1 MPPGLA
7 RAARQ
12 LPMTHTASPSSRPPA
27 RRWRNNPRIRALVFQ
42 AIALA
47 LVVWLGW
54 SLFNNTL
61 DNMQARG
68 IRTGFGFLEDQAG
81 FGVLFSLIP
90 YSEGMSYFRVFLVG
104 LLNTLL
110 VSAIGIVLATILG
123 FIIGIARLSGNWLV
137 SRLALAYIEIFRNI
151 PLLLQIFFWYFAV
164 IRSLPNT
171 RNSINVLNLV
181 YLNNRGIFLPA
192 PQAEP
197 GFGFVM
203 LAFALAV
210 ALSVGW
216 AAYVRRRQEQTGRR
230 LPVFWVGVA
239 LIVALPGLAFVVLGA
254 PLRWSIPALHGFNYS
269 GGMDFIPELGALL
282 FALTMFTAA
291 FIAEIVRSGI
301 ESVNK
306 GQREA
311 AAALGLKPGRSLR
324 LVIIPQALRVI
335 IPQLTT
341 QYLDLF
347 KNSSLATAIG
357 YPDLVAVF
365 MGTTLNQTGRAVEI
379 VAMTMGVYLLISL
392 LISLGMN
399 LYNHGVALRGGRP

>member
-1 MPPGLA
+1 
-7 RAARQ
+7 
-12 LPMTHTASPSSRPPA
+12 MTSTPSPSPRAPA
-27 RRWRNNPRIRALVFQ
+27 RRWRNDPRIRAILFQ

-54 SLFNNTL
+54 TLFDNTL
-61 DNMQARG
+61 ANMQARG
-68 IRTGFGFLEDQAG
+68 IRTGFGFLDNPAG

-90 YSEGMSYFRVFLVG
+90 YDESMSYFRVFLVG

-110 VSAIGIVLATILG
+110 VSAIGIVLATIMG

-137 SRLALAYIEIFRNI
+137 SRLALAYIEVFRNI

-164 IRSLPNT
+164 IRSLPGT
-171 RNSINVLNLV
+171 RQSINMLDLI

-197 GFGFVM
+197 GFGFVA
-203 LAFALAV
+203 LAFLLAI
-210 ALSVGW
+210 AASLGW
-216 AAYVRRRQEQTGRR
+216 SAHVRRRQERTGRR
-230 LPVFWVGVA
+230 LPVLWVN
-239 LIVALPGLAFVVLGA
+239 LILIIGLPGLIFLALGM
-254 PLRWSIPALHGFNYS
+254 PLHWSIPALQGFNYS

-282 FALTMFTAA
+282 VALTMFTAA

-311 AAALGLKPGRSLR
+311 ASALGLRPGRSLR

-379 VAMTMGVYLLISL
+379 VAITMGVYLLISL

-399 LYNHGVALRGGRP
+399 LYNQGVALRGGRS

>member
-1 MPPGLA
+1 
-7 RAARQ
+7 
-12 LPMTHTASPSSRPPA
+12 MTTTTPHSHRPPA
-27 RRWRNNPRIRALVFQ
+27 RRWRNDPHIRAILFQ
-42 AIALA
+42 AVALA

-54 SLFNNTL
+54 TLFDNTL

-68 IRTGFGFLEDQAG
+68 IRTGFGFLDNQAG

-90 YSEGMSYFRVFLVG
+90 YNESMSYFRVFLVG

-123 FIIGIARLSGNWLV
+123 FIIGIARLSSNWLV
-137 SRLALAYIEIFRNI
+137 SKLALAYIEIFRNI

-164 IRSLPNT
+164 IRGLPST
-171 RNSINVLNLV
+171 RNSLNVLDLF
-181 YLNNRGIFLPA
+181 YLNNRGIYLPA
-192 PQAEP
+192 PQAEA
-197 GFGFVM
+197 GFGFVT
-203 LAFALAV
+203 LAFALAI
-210 ALSVGW
+210 AASLGW
-216 AAYVRRRQEQTGRR
+216 SAYVRRRQERTGQR
-230 LPVFWVGVA
+230 LPVFWINAA
-239 LIVALPGLAFVVLGA
+239 LIIGLPILVFLLLGM
-254 PLRWSIPALHGFNYS
+254 PLHWSIPALHGFNYS
-269 GGMDFIPELGALL
+269 GGLNFIPELGALL
-282 FALTMFTAA
+282 VALTMFTAA

-301 ESVNK
+301 ESVSK

-311 AAALGLKPGRSLR
+311 ASALGLRPGRSLR

-379 VAMTMGVYLLISL
+379 VAITMGVYLSISL
-392 LISLGMN
+392 LISLSMN
-399 LYNHGVALRGGRP
+399 LYNQRVALRGGRS

>member
-1 MPPGLA
+1 MKS
-7 RAARQ
+7 
-12 LPMTHTASPSSRPPA
+12 TASHSPRAPA
-27 RRWRNNPRIRALVFQ
+27 RRWRNDPRVRAIVFQ
-42 AIALA
+42 VVALA

-68 IRTGFGFLEDQAG
+68 IRTGFGFLDNPAG

-137 SRLALAYIEIFRNI
+137 SRLALAYIEVFRNI

-164 IRSLPNT
+164 IRSLPGT
-171 RNSINVLNLV
+171 RNSISVFGLA
-181 YLNNRGIFLPA
+181 YLNNRGIYLPA
-192 PQAEP
+192 PQAGP
-197 GFGFVM
+197 GFGFVI
-203 LAFALAV
+203 LAFVLAV
-210 ALSVGW
+210 VIGLGW
-216 AAYVRRRQEQTGRR
+216 TVHVRHRQERTGRR
-230 LPVFWVGVA
+230 LPVFWVNAVLILGVPS
-239 LIVALPGLAFVVLGA
+239 LVFVLLGA

-269 GGMDFIPELGALL
+269 GGMNFIPELGALL

-301 ESVNK
+301 ESVSK

-311 AAALGLKPGRSLR
+311 ASALGLKPGRSLR

-399 LYNHGVALRGGRP
+399 LYNQSVALRGGRT

>member
-1 MPPGLA
+1 MTTSFPPSPT
-7 RAARQ
+7 Q
-12 LPMTHTASPSSRPPA
+12 PTAH
-27 RRWRNNPRIRALVFQ
+27 RWWNDPHVRALTAQTVV
-42 AIALA
+42 LA
-47 LVVWLGW
+47 GVIWLGW
-54 SLFNNTL
+54 SLVDNTL

-68 IRTGFGFLEDQAG
+68 IRAGFGFLKDPAG

-110 VSAIGIVLATILG
+110 VSAIGVVLATLLG
-123 FIIGIARLSGNWLV
+123 FVIGIARLSSNWLV
-137 SRLALAYIEIFRNI
+137 SRLALAYIEVFRNI

-164 IRSLPNT
+164 IRSLPAA
-171 RNSINVLNLV
+171 RNSINLFNLGF
-181 YLNNRGIFLPA
+181 LNNRGFYLPA
-192 PQAEP
+192 PEAKP
-197 GFGFVM
+197 GFGWV
-203 LAFALAV
+203 ALALIL
-210 ALSVGW
+210 ALLIAFGW
-216 AAYVRRRQEQTGRR
+216 ARYVRRKQERTGRR
-230 LPVFWVGVA
+230 LPVLWVNAA
-239 LIVALPGLAFVVLGA
+239 LIVAIPGLAFVALGA
-254 PLRWSIPALHGFNYS
+254 PLHWSVPTLKGFNYS
-269 GGMDFIPELGALL
+269 GGMNFIPELGALL
-282 FALTMFTAA
+282 VALATFTAA

-301 ESVNK
+301 ESVSQ

-311 AAALGLKPGRSLR
+311 AYALGLKPRRSLR

-379 VAMTMGVYLLISL
+379 VAMTMAVYLFISL
-392 LISLGMN
+392 SISLGMN
-399 LYNHGVALRGGRP
+399 TYNRVVALRGGRA

>member
-1 MPPGLA
+1 M
-7 RAARQ
+7 RA
-12 LPMTHTASPSSRPPA
+12 
-27 RRWRNNPRIRALVFQ
+27 IVFQ
-42 AIALA
+42 VVALA

-68 IRTGFGFLEDQAG
+68 IRTGFGFLDNPAG

-137 SRLALAYIEIFRNI
+137 SRLALAYIEVFRNI

-164 IRSLPNT
+164 IRSLPGT
-171 RNSINVLNLV
+171 RNSISVFGLA
-181 YLNNRGIFLPA
+181 YLNNRGIYLPA
-192 PQAEP
+192 PQAGP
-197 GFGFVM
+197 GFGFVI
-203 LAFALAV
+203 LAFVLAV
-210 ALSVGW
+210 VIGLGW
-216 AAYVRRRQEQTGRR
+216 TVHVRHRQERTGRR
-230 LPVFWVGVA
+230 LPVFWVNAVLILGVPS
-239 LIVALPGLAFVVLGA
+239 LVFVLLGA

-269 GGMDFIPELGALL
+269 GGMNFIPELGALL

-301 ESVNK
+301 ESVSK

-311 AAALGLKPGRSLR
+311 ASALGLKPGRSLR

-399 LYNHGVALRGGRP
+399 LYNQSVALRGGRT

>member
-1 MPPGLA
+1 
-7 RAARQ
+7 
-12 LPMTHTASPSSRPPA
+12 MTNIDTHSHRPPA
-27 RRWRNNPRIRALVFQ
+27 RRWRNDPRIRAILFQ
-42 AIALA
+42 GLALA

-54 SLFNNTL
+54 TLFNNTL

-68 IRTGFGFLEDQAG
+68 IRTGFGFLENQAG

-90 YSEGMSYFRVFLVG
+90 YNESMSYFRVFLVG
-104 LLNTLL
+104 LLNTVL

-123 FIIGIARLSGNWLV
+123 FIIGIARLSSNWLV
-137 SRLALAYIEIFRNI
+137 SKIALAYIEIFRNI

-164 IRSLPNT
+164 IRSLPGT
-171 RNSINVLNLV
+171 RNSINMLDLI
-181 YLNNRGIFLPA
+181 YLNNRGVYLPA
-192 PQAEP
+192 PQTEP
-197 GFGFVM
+197 GFGFVT
-203 LAFALAV
+203 LAFALAI
-210 ALSVGW
+210 AASLGW
-216 AAYVRRRQEQTGRR
+216 AAYVRRRQERTGRR
-230 LPVFWVGVA
+230 LPVFWINTA
-239 LIVALPGLAFVVLGA
+239 LIIGLPILVFLLLGM
-254 PLRWSIPALHGFNYS
+254 PLHWSIPALRGFNYS
-269 GGMDFIPELGALL
+269 GGLNFIPELGALL
-282 FALTMFTAA
+282 LALTMFTAA

-311 AAALGLKPGRSLR
+311 ASALGLRPSRSLR

-379 VAMTMGVYLLISL
+379 VAITMGVYLTISL
-392 LISLGMN
+392 LISLSMN
-399 LYNHGVALRGGRP
+399 LYNQGVALRGGRS

>member
-1 MPPGLA
+1 
-7 RAARQ
+7 
-12 LPMTHTASPSSRPPA
+12 MTRIQSHSPHAPA
-27 RRWRNNPRIRALVFQ
+27 RRWRNDPHIRALLFQ
-42 AIALA
+42 AVALA

-54 SLFNNTL
+54 TLFDNTL
-61 DNMQARG
+61 SNMQARG
-68 IRTGFGFLEDQAG
+68 IRTGFGFLDNQAG

-90 YSEGMSYFRVFLVG
+90 YDESMSYFRVFLVG

-137 SRLALAYIEIFRNI
+137 SRLALAYIEVFRNI

-164 IRSLPNT
+164 IRSLPGT
-171 RNSINVLNLV
+171 RGSISVLDMI
-181 YLNNRGIFLPA
+181 YLNNRGIYLPA
-192 PQAEP
+192 PQAEA
-197 GFGFVM
+197 GFGFVA
-203 LAFALAV
+203 LAFLLAI
-210 ALSVGW
+210 AASLAW
-216 AAYVRRRQEQTGRR
+216 AACVRRRQERTGRR
-230 LPVFWVGVA
+230 LPVLWVNLA
-239 LIVALPGLAFVVLGA
+239 LILGLPCAAFLALGT
-254 PLRWSIPALHGFNYS
+254 PLHWSIPALKGFNYS
-269 GGMDFIPELGALL
+269 GGMAFIPELGALL
-282 FALTMFTAA
+282 VALTMFTAA

-311 AAALGLKPGRSLR
+311 ASALGLRPGRSLR

-379 VAMTMGVYLLISL
+379 VAITMGVYLSISL

-399 LYNHGVALRGGRP
+399 LYNHGVALRGGRS

>member
-1 MPPGLA
+1 
-7 RAARQ
+7 
-12 LPMTHTASPSSRPPA
+12 MTAPVPRPPA
-27 RRWRNNPRIRALVFQ
+27 PAAGHRWWNDPRVRALAAQ
-42 AIALA
+42 A
-47 LVVWLGW
+47 LVLAGVIWLGW
-54 SLFNNTL
+54 SLVDNTL
-61 DNMQARG
+61 ANMKARG
-68 IRTGFGFLEDQAG
+68 ISAGFAFLKDPAG

-110 VSAIGIVLATILG
+110 VSALGVVLATVLG
-123 FIIGIARLSGNWLV
+123 FVIGIARLSSNWLV
-137 SRLALAYIEIFRNI
+137 SHLALAYIEVFRNI

-164 IRSLPNT
+164 IRALPGA
-171 RNSINVLNLV
+171 RQSVKVLNV
-181 YLNNRGIFLPA
+181 AFLNNRGFYLPA
-192 PQAEP
+192 PQTGP
-197 GFGFVM
+197 GFAWVVATFVT
-203 LAFALAV
+203 AV
-210 ALSVGW
+210 LVAIVWSIH
-216 AAYVRRRQEQTGRR
+216 VRRRQERTGRR
-230 LPVFWVGVA
+230 LPVLWVNLA
-239 LIVALPGLAFVVLGA
+239 LIVGLPLVVFLALGA
-254 PLRWSIPALHGFNYS
+254 PLRWSVPVLQGFNYT
-269 GGMDFIPELGALL
+269 GGMNFIPELGALL
-282 FALTMFTAA
+282 VALVTFTAA

-311 AAALGLKPGRSLR
+311 ASALGIRPGISLR

-379 VAMTMGVYLLISL
+379 VAMTMGVYLFISL
-392 LISLGMN
+392 SISLAMN
-399 LYNHGVALRGGRP
+399 LYNRLVALRGGRT

>member
-1 MPPGLA
+1 MADRP
-7 RAARQ
+7 
-12 LPMTHTASPSSRPPA
+12 HTPA
-27 RRWRNNPRIRALVFQ
+27 HRWRNDPHVRALVFQ

-47 LVVWLGW
+47 LVVWLGY
-54 SLFNNTL
+54 SLFDNTL
-61 DNMQARG
+61 ANMQERG
-68 IRTGFGFLEDQAG
+68 IRTGFGFLGDPAG
-81 FGVLFSLIP
+81 FGILFSLIP

-104 LLNTLL
+104 LLNTIL
-110 VSAIGIVLATILG
+110 VSAIGVVLATVLG
-123 FIIGIARLSGNWLV
+123 FVIGIARLSGNWLV
-137 SRLALAYIEIFRNI
+137 SRLALAYIEVFRNI

-164 IRSLPNT
+164 IRSLPGT
-171 RNSINVLNLV
+171 RNSISLFGLV
-181 YLNNRGIFLPA
+181 AINNRGVYLP
-192 PQAEP
+192 EP
-197 GFGFVM
+197 LPESGFGWVV
-203 LAFALAV
+203 LAFFVGIALG
-210 ALSVGW
+210 LGW
-216 AAYVRRRQEQTGRR
+216 ARQARRHHDRTGHQQ
-230 LPVFWVGVA
+230 PVFWVNVA
-239 LIVALPGLAFVVLGA
+239 LVLGLPVLVFVALGA
-254 PLRWSIPALHGFNYS
+254 PLHWSIPSLQGFNYR
-269 GGMDFIPELGALL
+269 GGINFIPELGALL

-311 AAALGLKPGRSLR
+311 AAALGLRPGRSLR

-399 LYNHGVALRGGRP
+399 LYNQRVALRGGRS

>member
-1 MPPGLA
+1 
-7 RAARQ
+7 
-12 LPMTHTASPSSRPPA
+12 MTSTSTSSPHAPA
-27 RRWRNNPRIRALVFQ
+27 RRWRNDPHIRAILFQ
-42 AIALA
+42 AIALG

-54 SLFNNTL
+54 ALFDNTL
-61 DNMQARG
+61 TNMQARG
-68 IRTGFGFLEDQAG
+68 INTGFGFLENQAG

-90 YSEGMSYFRVFLVG
+90 YNESMSYFRVFLVG

-110 VSAIGIVLATILG
+110 VSAIGVVLATILG
-123 FIIGIARLSGNWLV
+123 FIIGIARLSSNWLV
-137 SRLALAYIEIFRNI
+137 SKIALAYIEIFRNI

-164 IRSLPNT
+164 IRGLPSA
-171 RNSINVLNLV
+171 RNSLSVLDMA
-181 YLNNRGIFLPA
+181 YLNNRGIYLPA
-192 PQAEP
+192 PQP
-197 GFGFVM
+197 DTGFGFVV
-203 LAFALAV
+203 LAFALAIV
-210 ALSVGW
+210 ASLAWS
-216 AAYVRRRQEQTGRR
+216 AHVRHRQERTGRR
-230 LPVFWVGVA
+230 LPVFWVNAA
-239 LIVALPGLAFVVLGA
+239 LIIGLPALVFLGLGM
-254 PLRWSIPALHGFNYS
+254 PLHWSIPALHGFNFG
-269 GGMDFIPELGALL
+269 GGMAFIPELGALL
-282 FALTMFTAA
+282 LALTMFTAA

-311 AAALGLKPGRSLR
+311 ASALGLRPGRSLR

-379 VAMTMGVYLLISL
+379 VAMTMGVYLSISL

-399 LYNHGVALRGGRP
+399 FYNQRIALRGGRS